1 MENFLT
7 DHVQKLLRN
16 KFIVVIGDSGQE
28 FVLQY
33 SKIVQVTSGKKQIV
47 HNYVHEKVKH
57 VSGVSMARNYIRNEP
72 SSRQLIL

>member
-33 SKIVQVTSGKKQIV
+33 SKIVQVTSSKKKNL

-57 VSGVSMARNYIRNEP
+57 VSGVSMARNDIRNEP